1 MEEKEKTFEQKIKE
15 LERIVSELESGNVD
29 LDNAIKKYTDAMTL
43 AKECSEKLKNASE
56 QVNKILTENGS
67 LENFSID
74 EQ

>member
-29 LDNAIKKYTDAMTL
+29 LDSAIKKYTDAMTL

-56 QVNKILTENGS
+56 Q
-67 LENFSID
+67 NFN
-74 EQ
+74 